1 MDLNDTVSKAKEK
14 DAKAFASLYAAY
26 HAQMLGVCMN
36 IIREDKQAAS
46 DLVHDAFILAFLSMD
61 SLKDNS
67 RFGEWLTTIVRNV
80 SLKYVSRRERE
91 RLLSV
96 GSLRED
102 DAVFTASSPSPEE
115 DLYYQELLQLI
126 SRLPEGYSKV
136 LRLSAV
142 EGFSHKEIADML
154 GIEPHSSSSQLSRAK
169 RLLRQM
175 MDHRL
180 IGIVV
185 LLLLPLVSYLVY
197 RQKEESTPPAPKTGE
212 DIVSIQ
218 TADNELPLPSPM
230 KEREAA
236 AQSPDSTRL
245 AHKEE
250 PLPSL
255 PEREETPREEQRKD
269 KDSTGPLPAPE
280 KQKTGGENEALP
292 QRGSGE
298 RASDTEKHQWQLAV
312 SGSFGQAQT
321 QSGGLLLATN
331 VPQAPSAGSDV
342 PQAPSVGSDVPE
354 PEGPTF
360 VIPDYINTWEDY
372 ARYLRFLSSSTASIP
387 ADTVALITI
396 ADHNTG
402 EMVQREHHDVPL
414 TFSFSL
420 SKQIA
425 RRWSIETGLQY
436 SLLKSSF
443 QMGENG
449 YSVSTRQQAHYLGVP
464 FRASYRWLEY
474 RNLSAYSSLGVT
486 LHIPLAGSRQ
496 TQYTVGWQSLNAD
509 RQYFTPALQWQTG
522 VSFGLQYRIA
532 PHTSLFAEPS
542 FNWFIPNGSETHT
555 SWTEHP
561 FMFTCPFGVRVS
573 W

>member
-91 RLLSV
+91 HLLSV

-102 DAVFTASSPSPEE
+102 DAVFAASAPSPEE
-115 DLYYQELLQLI
+115 ELYYQELLQLI

-142 EGFSHKEIADML
+142 EGFSHQEIAEML
-154 GIEPHSSSSQLSRAK
+154 GIGPHSSSSQLSRAK

-175 MDHRL
+175 MDRRT
-180 IGIVV
+180 IGVMA
-185 LLLLPLVSYLVY
+185 LLLLPLVSYLVF
-197 RQKEESTPPAPKTGE
+197 RQKES
-212 DIVSIQ
+212 
-218 TADNELPLPSPM
+218 PLPDSP
-230 KEREAA
+230 
-236 AQSPDSTRL
+236 SS
-245 AHKEE
+245 
-250 PLPSL
+250 
-255 PEREETPREEQRKD
+255 
-269 KDSTGPLPAPE
+269 PLPAPPLGECLIPAAPSAEVLPPPKGDGMSRNE
-280 KQKTGGENEALP
+280 KGAKRHREEHEEALDSAQVISP
-292 QRGSGE
+292 PDISEDVFIAEAEDDSVSTVTKDSIAPREVLPHIDIAEDDTHVEE
-298 RASDTEKHQWQLAV
+298 RKWQISV
-312 SGSFGQAQT
+312 GGSFGQTST
-321 QSGGLLLATN
+321 QSEGIMLATN
-331 VPQAPSAGSDV
+331 TPPS
-342 PQAPSVGSDVPE
+342 PSVGSGVPE
-354 PEGPTF
+354 PDAPTF

-372 ARYLRFLSSSTASIP
+372 ARYLRFLSSSTANIP

-402 EMVQREHHDVPL
+402 EMVQREHHDVPI

-425 RRWSIETGLQY
+425 KRWSIETGLQY
-436 SLLKSSF
+436 SLLKSRF

-509 RQYFTPALQWQTG
+509 KQYFTPALQWQTG

>member
-36 IIREDKQAAS
+36 IIREDKQTAS
-46 DLVHDAFILAFLSMD
+46 DLVHDAFILAFVSLD
-61 SLKDNS
+61 SLKDNHK
-67 RFGEWLTTIVRNV
+67 FGEWLTTIVRNV
-80 SLKYVSRRERE
+80 SLKHVSRRERE
-91 RLLSV
+91 HLLSV
-96 GSLRED
+96 SSLRED

-169 RLLRQM
+169 RLLQQM
-175 MDHRL
+175 MDRRL
-180 IGIVV
+180 VGVVV
-185 LLLLPLVSYLVY
+185 LLLLPLVSYLVF
-197 RQKEESTPPAPKTGE
+197 
-212 DIVSIQ
+212 
-218 TADNELPLPSPM
+218 
-230 KEREAA
+230 
-236 AQSPDSTRL
+236 
-245 AHKEE
+245 
-250 PLPSL
+250 
-255 PEREETPREEQRKD
+255 RK
-269 KDSTGPLPAPE
+269 KGSPLPAPPLGECPIEEQGESPLSRRGEASAASSSPSKKVERRPQTNGVDSVPETSEDVFITRVEDDSVGIQVVDSAKERDILPPEPTPHEVIRQKE
-280 KQKTGGENEALP
+280 K
-292 QRGSGE
+292 R
-298 RASDTEKHQWQLAV
+298 QWQLAV

-331 VPQAPSAGSDV
+331 TPPS
-342 PQAPSVGSDVPE
+342 PSVGSDVPE
-354 PEGPTF
+354 PDAPTF

-372 ARYLRFLSSSTASIP
+372 AQYLRFLSSSTANIP
-387 ADTVALITI
+387 ADTTCLISI

-402 EMVQREHHDVPL
+402 EIVQREHHDVPI

-425 RRWSIETGLQY
+425 KRWSLETGLQY
-436 SLLKSSF
+436 SLLKSRF

-464 FRASYRWLEY
+464 FRVAYNLLSY

-496 TQYTVGWQSLNAD
+496 TQYMVGWQSFNAD

-542 FNWFIPNGSETHT
+542 FNWFIPNGSATHT

-561 FMFTCPFGVRVS
+561 FMFTCPFGVRVN

>member
-26 HAQMLGVCMN
+26 QPQMLGVCMN
-36 IIREDKQAAS
+36 IIREDKQTAS
-46 DLVHDAFILAFLSMD
+46 DLVHDAFILAFVSLD
-61 SLKDNS
+61 SLKDNHK
-67 RFGEWLTTIVRNV
+67 FGEWLTTIVRNV

-91 RLLSV
+91 HLLSV

-102 DAVFTASSPSPEE
+102 DAVFAASAPSPEE
-115 DLYYQELLQLI
+115 ELYYQELLQLI

-142 EGFSHKEIADML
+142 EGFSHQEIADML
-154 GIEPHSSSSQLSRAK
+154 GIGPHSSSSQLSRAK

-175 MDHRL
+175 MDRRTL
-180 IGIVV
+180 GVMA
-185 LLLLPLVSYLVY
+185 LLLLPLVSYLVF
-197 RQKEESTPPAPKTGE
+197 RQKES
-212 DIVSIQ
+212 
-218 TADNELPLPSPM
+218 
-230 KEREAA
+230 
-236 AQSPDSTRL
+236 
-245 AHKEE
+245 
-250 PLPSL
+250 
-255 PEREETPREEQRKD
+255 
-269 KDSTGPLPAPE
+269 PLPAPPLGE
-280 KQKTGGENEALP
+280 CPIEEQGESPLSRRGEASAASSSPSKKVERRQQTNDVDSFPEISEDVFITRVEDDSVGIQVVDSAKEREVLSPEPTPHEVIRQK
-292 QRGSGE
+292 E
-298 RASDTEKHQWQLAV
+298 RHQWQLAV

-331 VPQAPSAGSDV
+331 TPPS
-342 PQAPSVGSDVPE
+342 PSVGSDVPE
-354 PEGPTF
+354 PDAPTF

-372 ARYLRFLSSSTASIP
+372 ARYLRFLSSSTANIP

-402 EMVQREHHDVPL
+402 EMVQREHHDVPI

-425 RRWSIETGLQY
+425 KRWSIETGLQY

-486 LHIPLAGSRQ
+486 LHIPLAGNRQ
-496 TQYTVGWQSLNAD
+496 TQYMVGWQSLLSES
-509 RQYFTPALQWQTG
+509 QYFTPSLQWQTG
-522 VSFGLQYRIA
+522 VSCGLQYRIA

-542 FNWFIPNGSETHT
+542 FNWFIPNGSQTHT

>member
-26 HAQMLGVCMN
+26 QPQMLGVCMN
-36 IIREDKQAAS
+36 IIREDKQTAS
-46 DLVHDAFILAFLSMD
+46 DLVHDAFILAFVSLD
-61 SLKDNS
+61 SLKDNHK
-67 RFGEWLTTIVRNV
+67 FGEWLTTIVRNV
-80 SLKYVSRRERE
+80 SLKHVSRRERE
-91 RLLSV
+91 HLLSV
-96 GSLRED
+96 SSLRED

-115 DLYYQELLQLI
+115 ELYYQELLQLI
-126 SRLPEGYSKV
+126 SRLPEGYGKV

-142 EGFSHKEIADML
+142 EGFSHKEIAEML
-154 GIEPHSSSSQLSRAK
+154 GIAPHSSSSQLSRAK
-169 RLLRQM
+169 RLLRQLM
-175 MDHRL
+175 SRRAV
-180 IGIVV
+180 GVTA
-185 LLLLPLVSYLVY
+185 LLLLPLLSYLVF
-197 RQKEESTPPAPKTGE
+197 
-212 DIVSIQ
+212 
-218 TADNELPLPSPM
+218 
-230 KEREAA
+230 
-236 AQSPDSTRL
+236 
-245 AHKEE
+245 
-250 PLPSL
+250 
-255 PEREETPREEQRKD
+255 RK
-269 KDSTGPLPAPE
+269 KGSPLPAPPLGECPIEEQGESPLSRRGEASAASSSPSKKVERRPQTNGVDSVPETSEDVFITRVEDDSVGIQVVDSAKERDILPPEPTPHEVIRQKE
-280 KQKTGGENEALP
+280 K
-292 QRGSGE
+292 R
-298 RASDTEKHQWQLAV
+298 QWQLAV

-331 VPQAPSAGSDV
+331 TPPS
-342 PQAPSVGSDVPE
+342 PSVGSDVPE
-354 PEGPTF
+354 PDAPTF

-372 ARYLRFLSSSTASIP
+372 AQYLRFLSSSTANIP
-387 ADTVALITI
+387 ADTTCLISI

-402 EMVQREHHDVPL
+402 EIIQREHHDMPI

-425 RRWSIETGLQY
+425 KRWSIETGLQY
-436 SLLKSSF
+436 SLLESSF

-474 RNLSAYSSLGVT
+474 RNLSAYSSLGVM

-509 RQYFTPALQWQTG
+509 KQYFTPALQWQTG

>member
-175 MDHRL
+175 MDRRL

-185 LLLLPLVSYLVY
+185 LLLLPIAWHLVY
-197 RQKEESTPPAPKTGE
+197 RHKGSPLSLTPNPSPGRGETRSETPIPRGRGERGSSQLSEGTSRPLKEEGGRSRTEALDSAQVISPPDISE
-212 DIVSIQ
+212 DVFIAEAEDDSVGTVTQDSI
-218 TADNELPLPSPM
+218 A
-230 KEREAA
+230 
-236 AQSPDSTRL
+236 
-245 AHKEE
+245 
-250 PLPSL
+250 
-255 PEREETPREEQRKD
+255 PREV
-269 KDSTGPLPAPE
+269 LPRTDIAE
-280 KQKTGGENEALP
+280 DAH
-292 QRGSGE
+292 RAE
-298 RASDTEKHQWQLAV
+298 RRQWQLAV

-331 VPQAPSAGSDV
+331 V

-372 ARYLRFLSSSTASIP
+372 ARYLRFVSAGTGSIP

-509 RQYFTPALQWQTG
+509 RQYFTPSLQWQTG

-542 FNWFIPNGSETHT
+542 FNWFIPNGSQTHT